1 MMEYS
6 ALRVAAERL
15 VILDEIKSC
24 LKKSGA
30 NLTEYDLCTV
40 ERYLHHAVA
49 IEFTFADRVAKRI
62 VDERIVL
69 PDSRCCSL
77 RGYMTKEIIK
87 SDWYSELS
95 RLTRGDQMLNFVN
108 AELNSASIIASVR
121 WKSYTFSKVASLISR
136 EHGYSSIGMFNTE
149 RMLKLVFDHESGM
162 VHDHIA
168 KSVNS
173 AVVRAWSRYG
183 WLKRQ
188 STTADNIRM
197 VLNCNEKKV
206 TKALQLFT
214 ELMGL
219 GYIFKLD
226 DELTREFLVEAIAE
240 GVWKRVKNSSES
252 NDDDR

>member
-1 MMEYS
+1 MKYPE
-6 ALRVAAERL
+6 LRVAAGRL

-24 LKKSGA
+24 LKKSDA
-30 NLTEYDLCTV
+30 NLTEHDLSTV

-69 PDSRCCSL
+69 PDSRCCPL
-77 RGYMTKEIIK
+77 RGYMAKEIIK
-87 SDWYSELS
+87 SDWYSELL
-95 RLTRGDQMLNFVN
+95 RLARGDQMLNFVN

-121 WKSYTFSKVASLISR
+121 WKSHIFSKVASLISR
-136 EHGYSSIGMFNTE
+136 EHGYSPISMLNAE
-149 RMLKLVFDHESGM
+149 RMLKLVFDHESRM
-162 VHDHIA
+162 VYDCIVE
-168 KSVNS
+168 SVND
-173 AVVRAWSRYG
+173 AVVKAWSRYG

-188 STTADNIRM
+188 STIADNIRM

-226 DELTREFLVEAIAE
+226 NRLTREFLVEAITE
-240 GVWKRVKNSSES
+240 GVWKRVKNSSED
-252 NDDDR
+252 NDGN

>member
-1 MMEYS
+1 MEYS
-6 ALRVAAERL
+6 ELRVAAERL

-30 NLTEYDLCTV
+30 NLTEHDLCTV

-69 PDSRCCSL
+69 PDSRCCPL
-77 RGYMTKEIIK
+77 YGYMAEEIIK

-95 RLTRGDQMLNFVN
+95 RLARSDQMSNFVN

-121 WKSYTFSKVASLISR
+121 WKSYTFSKVASLMSK
-136 EHGYSSIGMFNTE
+136 EHGYSSTSMFNTE
-149 RMLKLVFDHESGM
+149 RMLKLVFDHESRI
-162 VHDHIA
+162 VYDRIVE
-168 KSVNS
+168 SVND
-173 AVVRAWSRYG
+173 AVVGAWSRYG

-188 STTADNIRM
+188 STVADNVRE
-197 VLNCNEKKV
+197 VLNCSERKV
-206 TKALQLFT
+206 TNALQLLT
-214 ELMGL
+214 KLMGL

-226 DELTREFLVEAIAE
+226 DKPTREFLVEAIAE
-240 GVWKRVKNSSES
+240 GVWKRVNKNSSDG
-252 NDDDR
+252 DDGGR